1 MMMRARVYS
10 YRQVIES
17 EYSSSVDPERM
28 NREVVRAREK
38 SGFADD
44 GLALPARSPVDDSG
58 RPPRY

>member
-1 MMMRARVYS
+1 MRARVYS

-17 EYSSSVDPERM
+17 EYSSSVESIPKM
-28 NREVVRAREK
+28 SRAREK
-38 SGFADD
+38 WRVGLCLADD